1 MLLNFK
7 VLPYTDT
14 YLNNQQLLEVDFM
27 VVQGQVLLFRIA
39 TVIRKYQQNTN
50 DTQEWYQEKILNDR
64 VWSFFQG

>member
-14 YLNNQQLLEVDFM
+14 YLNNQQLLEVDYM
-27 VVQGQVLLFRIA
+27 VVPGQVLSFRIA

-50 DTQEWYQEKILNDR
+50 DTQD
-64 VWSFFQG
+64 